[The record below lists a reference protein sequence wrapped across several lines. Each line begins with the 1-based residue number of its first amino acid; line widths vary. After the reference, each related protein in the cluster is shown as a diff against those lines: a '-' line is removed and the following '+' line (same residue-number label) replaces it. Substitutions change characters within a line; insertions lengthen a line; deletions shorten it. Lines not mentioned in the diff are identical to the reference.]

1 MNFLILIHEA
11 FFAKMEKALADAVE
25 MAAKAPEEREKKKK
39 AEKNHLKLFLN
50 FNARLNLRFAI

>member
-39 AEKNHLKLFLN
+39 AEKNLVSYF
-50 FNARLNLRFAI
+50 